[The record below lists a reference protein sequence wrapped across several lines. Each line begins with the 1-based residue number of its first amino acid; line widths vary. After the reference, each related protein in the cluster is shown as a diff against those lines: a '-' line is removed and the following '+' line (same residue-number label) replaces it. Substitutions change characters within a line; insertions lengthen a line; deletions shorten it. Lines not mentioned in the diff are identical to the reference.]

1 MLHWLSV
8 KQSMFVVE
16 PSVQCVMFLPLFLR
30 NSDKNKL
37 IVRDIPDNVDE
48 EFLSTLVES
57 RLGLEY
63 MKRTLLWTLETNV
76 QL

>member
-1 MLHWLSV
+1 MRYV
-8 KQSMFVVE
+8 PAPVPKE
-16 PSVQCVMFLPLFLR
+16 Y
-30 NSDKNKL
+30 DKNKL